1 MMEGSAHIT
10 EALPNVGTIY
20 VSATLLIYNG
30 PKGSQGAH
38 LRGRIPNMG
47 VIYAN
52 LLLLPH
58 NARVRG
64 FFAIM
69 WVNTDAQQCEP
80 WVPIL

>member
-1 MMEGSAHIT
+1 MVGSAHIT

-30 PKGSQGAH
+30 PKGSQGVH
-38 LRGRIPNMG
+38 FRGLNPNMV

-52 LLLLPH
+52 LLLLTH
-58 NARVRG
+58 NAHVKG

-69 WVNTDAQQCEP
+69 WVNTDA
-80 WVPIL
+80 